1 MKFKIYIVFIKIISK
16 VLLGFDYIFKKIFNV
31 YSFLPYVHDS
41 IENQQYYIRE
51 INKKNIKFFCP
62 SRRSQSRVDSL
73 FYKEPETIDWVN
85 KFQEENG
92 KVTFWD
98 IGANIGL
105 YSLYAAIKFDNIN
118 VVAFEPSTS
127 NTRTLSRN
135 ISINNLFDKIRIL
148 SLPLSDI
155 PNKFSYFNET
165 KFSEGSSIS
174 TFHYDFDY
182 AGNILGETD
191 IKNKYQLYGTTIDDL
206 VERGKIISPNY
217 IKIDVDGLEYLI
229 LKGAVNTLKN
239 SSLKGLLIEKNSS
252 LDKQNESID
261 KILSDNGFKKTISTN
276 ARLINNSNYK
286 LKKNEST
293 NDIYEKI

>member
-1 MKFKIYIVFIKIISK
+1 MKYIAKIIFY
-16 VLLGFDYIFKKIFNV
+16 LINFFDVFLQKIFNKKFLFFLKDLIENKSYTEKEISNKKIFFFTPN
-31 YSFLPYVHDS
+31 S
-41 IENQQYYIRE
+41 IT
-51 INKKNIKFFCP
+51 KW
-62 SRRSQSRVDSL
+62 RVDTL
-73 FYKEPETIDWVN
+73 FSKEPETINWIDS
-85 KFQEENG
+85 FDDRENFI
-92 KVTFWD
+92 FWD